1 MRILHTYGTDR
12 HFRWDQCPEFVENL
26 DKLFITRPYTAWAL
40 CAGYPKDTPWLQTV
54 CQTKNWDA
62 HWTNVFL
69 GPVMDHSG
77 AEIQLLCDLG
87 TPEQVVSTL
96 ENYVRLD
103 TPFDVDAMDHTVW
116 HDDVVVHG
124 MSYLGYLHQW
134 RAGSNHARR
143 PHLSSHEKTST
154 CALWNN
160 PQLLELS
167 VLRRKNPQALH
178 PAFPE
183 LVLLESA
190 SEWARYRVQADAML
204 DRTGLEVSN
213 DGDFSME
220 F

>member
-1 MRILHTYGTDR
+1 
-12 HFRWDQCPEFVENL
+12 
-26 DKLFITRPYTAWAL
+26 
-40 CAGYPKDTPWLQTV
+40 
-54 CQTKNWDA
+54 
-62 HWTNVFL
+62 
-69 GPVMDHSG
+69 MDHSG

-87 TPEQVVSTL
+87 TPEQVVRTL

-103 TPFDVDAMDHTVW
+103 TPFDVEAMEHAVW

-124 MSYLGYLHQW
+124 MAYLGYLHQW

-143 PHLSSHEKTST
+143 PHLSSHEKMST

-167 VLRRKNPQALH
+167 RLRRKNPQALH

-183 LVLLESA
+183 LVLLDSA
-190 SEWARYRVQADAML
+190 AEWARYRVQADAML